1 MNVVVCKQ
9 AMNSSVMCVRVG
21 IAANILEAVEDVKL
35 QLNSHARGF
44 AALTTE
50 VRNALQLL
58 PPLHP
63 VVPLNQNPT
72 NAPNFNLPLR
82 HETDLPQLNM
92 LLADKQNIVAFVSVF
107 ECFESKVQAL
117 GGAD

>member
-1 MNVVVCKQ
+1 
-9 AMNSSVMCVRVG
+9 MCVRVG
-21 IAANILEAVEDVKL
+21 VGAKILEAVEDVKL
-35 QLNSHARGF
+35 QLNSHARAF

-63 VVPLNQNPT
+63 VVPLGQNPA

-92 LLADKQNIVAFVSVF
+92 LLSDKQNIVAFVSAF
-107 ECFESKVQAL
+107 ECFESSV
-117 GGAD
+117 